1 MTGARIY
8 LDYQATTPCDP
19 RVVDAMLP
27 WFTQKFGNP
36 HSTEHAFGWEAAD
49 AVEEARG
56 HLARAIGARPRE
68 IVFTSGATEANNLAI
83 KGALATRM
91 AEGRD
96 EIVTLATEHKCV
108 LESARD
114 AARLLGGKAV
124 IVPVGTDGLVDTQ
137 RLAAAIG
144 ERTALVSVMAA
155 NNEIG
160 TIQPLAE
167 IAEIA
172 HAAGAWFHSDAAQG
186 VGKMALD
193 VQAMGID
200 LMSIS
205 GHKLYGPKGVGA
217 LYIRSRGPKV
227 ELAAQMSGG
236 GQERGLRS
244 GTVSPPLVV
253 GLGEAARLAAQE
265 WRGEA
270 ERLTAQ
276 RDRLLMGLQAIR
288 SDIRVNGTMQA
299 RLPGNLSI
307 TIPGIAANDLYP
319 RLNGLAVSSGSACSS
334 EKADASHVLLAIG
347 HDPARVDTTLRLGL
361 GRMTTDAEIEQALA
375 IFGQALR

>member
-1 MTGARIY
+1 MSGQRIY

-27 WFTQKFGNP
+27 WFTEKFGNP

-49 AVEEARG
+49 AVEEAR
-56 HLARAIGARPRE
+56 ASIAQAIGARTRD

-83 KGALATRM
+83 KGALAARL

-96 EIVTLATEHKCV
+96 EIVTLASEHKCV
-108 LESARD
+108 LESAQD
-114 AARLLGGKAV
+114 AAQHLGGKAI
-124 IVPVGTDGLVDTQ
+124 IVPVEPDGLVDTQ
-137 RLAAAIG
+137 RLASMIG
-144 ERTALVSVMAA
+144 DRTALVSVMAA

-186 VGKMALD
+186 VGKMPLHVMD
-193 VQAMGID
+193 MGID
-200 LMSIS
+200 LLSIS
-205 GHKLYGPKGVGA
+205 GHKIYGPKGVGA
-217 LYIRSRGPKV
+217 LYVRSRGPKV
-227 ELAAQMSGG
+227 SLQAQMSGG

-244 GTVSPPLVV
+244 GTLPTPLIV
-253 GLGEAARLAAQE
+253 GLGEAARIASEE
-265 WRGEA
+265 WREEA
-270 ERLTAQ
+270 DRLTAQ
-276 RDRLLMGLQAIR
+276 RTRLLDGILAIR
-288 SDIRVNGTMQA
+288 DDIRVNGTMQA

-307 TIPGIAANDLYP
+307 TIPGIAASNLYP

-347 HDPARVDTTLRLGL
+347 HDPAKVDTTLRLGL
-361 GRMTTDAEIEQALA
+361 GRMTTEDEIDRALDILA
-375 IFGQALR
+375 KALH